1 MGHGG
6 ENSQLVDSGADRAL
20 PEDWWEQSPPVTV
33 PISVLRPS
41 DSPRLAGEDSDHV
54 RLLAESADVLPPVLV
69 HRATMR
75 VIDGMHRLRAA
86 VICGEDTVRVR
97 YFDGDEAEAFVLG
110 VRANVAHGLPLSL
123 ADRRVAA
130 MRIIA
135 SHPRWSDRAIA
146 SATGLAARTVAVIRR
161 CATADAPQSRTRIG
175 RDGRVRPLSSADGR
189 RMACL
194 MLREDPSTSLRQ
206 VATAAG
212 ISLSTVRDVRDRLA
226 RGEDPVPPKQRQREE
241 YPPSTA
247 LVVDTLRDPPPDLLS
262 RLRQDPSLRFSE
274 MGRALIRLLSIHALT
289 DQDRKGLLDAVPEH
303 CRGVVAELAHACA
316 ETWQELAVWFDQG
329 TPSRRTD
336 QLVP

>member
-1 MGHGG
+1 M
-6 ENSQLVDSGADRAL
+6 AR
-20 PEDWWEQSPPVTV
+20 SPSVTV

-41 DSPRLAGEDSDHV
+41 DSPRLAGEDSEHV
-54 RLLAESADVLPPVLV
+54 RALAESTAVLPPVLV

-86 VICGEDTVRVR
+86 VLCGEDTVRVLF
-97 YFDGDEAEAFVLG
+97 FDGDEAEAFVLG
-110 VRANVAHGLPLSL
+110 VRANIAHGLPLSL

-161 CATADAPQSRTRIG
+161 CATGDAPQSRTRIG
-175 RDGRVRPLSSADGR
+175 RDGRVRPLNSADGR
-189 RMACL
+189 RLACL

-206 VATAAG
+206 VATASG

-226 RGEDPVPPKQRQREE
+226 RGEDPVPPRQRQQER
-241 YPPSTA
+241 PDTTPTA
-247 LVVDTLRDPPPDLLS
+247 PDRDVEDLLS
-262 RLRQDPSLRFSE
+262 RLRQDPSLRLSE
-274 MGRALIRLLSIHALT
+274 MGRALIRLLSLHALT
-289 DQDRKGLLDAVPEH
+289 DQDRKALLDAVPPH
-303 CRGVVAELAHACA
+303 CRTTVAELAHACA
-316 ETWQELAVWFDQG
+316 ETWQDLALWFAQDPTD
-329 TPSRRTD
+329 TPRRTD